1 MTLSDSGKV
10 TLWNEAQMV
19 KQYELYDE
27 EINCKLGSES
37 LKLTPR
43 SFGYKNDTLIIG
55 FEQNVIMKY
64 DIRRN

>member
-1 MTLSDSGKV
+1 MTLSESGKV
-10 TLWNEAQMV
+10 TLWNDGEIV

-55 FEQNVIMKY
+55 FE
-64 DIRRN
+64 